1 MTIFYVEDKSG
12 MTQAGEAEGTKEGK
26 EAAIALN
33 GTPSFKI
40 IDVGVNPEDG
50 ETIFVTDV
58 PMSGNLLVV
67 LRFADLKFI
76 APKTSNSL

>member
-33 GTPSFKI
+33 LSQGFRI
-40 IDVGVNPEDG
+40 VDVVLDNGN
-50 ETIFVTDV
+50 TLFVT
-58 PMSGNLLVV
+58 NCRLVDDFLAV
-67 LRFADLKFI
+67 LRFEDLQFI
-76 APKTSNSL
+76 TPKTTNEI